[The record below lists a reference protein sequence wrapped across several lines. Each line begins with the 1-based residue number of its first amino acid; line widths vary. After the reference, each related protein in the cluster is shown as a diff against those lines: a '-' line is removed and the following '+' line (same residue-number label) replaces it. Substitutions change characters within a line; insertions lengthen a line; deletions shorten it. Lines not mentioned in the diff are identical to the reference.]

1 MLKGKQPCFE
11 IGKLDDR
18 KEGALKGLQG
28 GFKINMEAVGVGVKH
43 I

>member
-11 IGKLDDR
+11 TGKLDVG

-28 GFKINMEAVGVGVKH
+28 GFKINMEAVGIGVKQ